1 MKIAIDVSLLSEPGS
16 GTWSYIKYLIEHL
29 AQVDK
34 TNQYYLYSILTRN
47 YRKKVTK
54 IEIPEQ
60 SNFRFREFY
69 CPSTFSN
76 FSLRMSFP
84 WAKLTREC
92 EVVHMPAYTVLPPVK
107 AKVVVTIHGL
117 SCLVYPKTCT
127 LRMRRRYSY
136 FLTWVRQ
143 KADVVIS
150 VSEATRKD
158 LIQLAHIPPE
168 KIKVIRFAPSKKFRL
183 VNGDAVIDSIL
194 KSYKIERPF
203 ILSVSVLSPIKNLG
217 TAIYAYQRYL
227 VKNPK
232 SPYKF
237 VIVGR
242 RGWLYQEIFKIVEN
256 LGIQEKVIFVGQ
268 LAHDQL
274 VYIYNAADL
283 FLFVSLYEGFG
294 IPVLEAMACGTPV
307 ITSNVSSLPEIA
319 GDAAKL
325 VDPYNIE
332 DIASAMEELLNDK
345 ELRREMA
352 EKGFEKAKCFSWEK
366 TAKETIRVYE
376 ECRKSG

>member
-1 MKIAIDVSLLSEPGS
+1 MKIGIDVGLLSEPGS

-29 AQVDK
+29 AQLDK
-34 TNQYYLYSILTRN
+34 TNQYYLYSLFLRN
-47 YRKKVTK
+47 HRNKVTK
-54 IEIPEQ
+54 LKIPEQ
-60 SNFRFREFY
+60 SNFSLKSFY

-84 WAKLTREC
+84 WAKLAREC

-117 SCLVYPKTCT
+117 PCLLYPKTYT
-127 LRMRRRYSY
+127 FRMRRQYSY
-136 FLTWVRQ
+136 FLDWVRQ

-158 LIQLAHIPPE
+158 LIQLAHIPQE
-168 KIKVIRFAPSKKFRL
+168 KIKVVRSAISKEFRL
-183 VNGDAVIDSIL
+183 VKNGTVVDSLL
-194 KSYKIERPF
+194 KSYRIEKPF
-203 ILSVSVLSPIKNLG
+203 ILSVSVLSPIKNLV

-232 SPYKF
+232 SPYRF
-237 VIVGR
+237 VITGK
-242 RGWLYQEIFKIVEN
+242 RGWLYQEIFKTVEN
-256 LGIQEKVIFVGQ
+256 LGLQKKVTFVGQ
-268 LAHDQL
+268 LPHDQL
-274 VYIYNAADL
+274 VYLYNAADL
-283 FLFVSLYEGFG
+283 FLYPSLYEGFG
-294 IPVLEAMACGTPV
+294 FPVVEAMACGVPV

-332 DIASAMEELLNDK
+332 DIASAMKELLDDEELRK
-345 ELRREMA
+345 EMA
-352 EKGFEKAKCFSWEK
+352 QKGFERAKCFSWEK
-366 TAKETIRVYE
+366 TAKETIKVYE
-376 ECRKSG
+376 ECGKTG